1 MVNKNK
7 LAWII
12 LSFFLLV
19 FFLIEFK
26 GLNHLEPSD
35 EHIYFYM
42 GKMISQGFLPYND
55 FFHAHPPL
63 KVYIIAL
70 IFKLF
75 GFNLI
80 ILKLIPLLC
89 YLISSFFLFKLI
101 KEKFNEITALLAV
114 FLFLFSF
121 RVMLEA
127 TYFMGMDITTMFL
140 IIGYY
145 YLFKIKY
152 YKSGFFLGLAG
163 LSGLYS
169 LVPIVII
176 FVYLLIK
183 NKSSFL
189 KLLAG
194 FSIFFIINILFF
206 VLSKNYLVDV
216 YLYHL
221 LKPEVLSNRIDIFIE
236 ALKENWLIF
245 FSFFLFIILLIF
257 KFVKKIELKNINIL
271 YLSGV
276 ISLAYLLFLLSL
288 NKIFNYYFVLLFPF
302 LAIIGSYSI
311 YYIFNSLI
319 RYKIIYF
326 IIVIFVI
333 YIFWNISADSLYLN
347 QFDFDNFDNARV
359 IASYVEGQ
367 EGNLFGDDSTV
378 PLIALMA
385 NKEVALDIIDS
396 NDMVFE
402 SKVVNLTDVLQKL
415 EKQKVIMILRPLK
428 GIGLINEMKLF
439 VNKCELKKQVKD
451 SLRGDFL
458 IYKCSG

>member
-89 YLISSFFLFKLI
+89 YLISS
-101 KEKFNEITALLAV
+101 V

-194 FSIFFIINILFF
+194 FSIFFIINILF
-206 VLSKNYLVDV
+206 VILSKNYLADV

-221 LKPEVLSNRIDIFIE
+221 LKPNVLSNRIDLFIE

-245 FSFFLFIILLIF
+245 FSFFLFIIPLIF
-257 KFVKKIELKNINIL
+257 KFIKKIELKNINIL
-271 YLSGV
+271 YLSGI

-288 NKIFNYYFVLLFPF
+288 NKVFNYYFVLLFPF
-302 LAIIGSYSI
+302 LAVLGAYSL
-311 YYIFNSLI
+311 YYIFNSLV

-326 IIVIFVI
+326 IIGVFVI

-347 QFDFDNFDNARV
+347 QFDFDNFDNART
-359 IASYVEGQ
+359 IANYVKGMEG
-367 EGNLFGDDSTV
+367 ELFGDDSTV

-385 NKEVALDIIDS
+385 NKRIALNAIDS

-402 SKVVNLTDVLQKL
+402 SKVVNLTEVLQKL
-415 EKQKVIMILRPLK
+415 EKQKVIIILRQLK